1 MVLVDYKFNVC
12 TSNLALKKQVVVM
25 LVLYSIQNKVCV
37 CMCVYASTHLC
48 VVETISGVMC

>member
-25 LVLYSIQNKVCV
+25 PVLYSIQNKVCV

>member
-1 MVLVDYKFNVC
+1 MALVDYKVNVC

-25 LVLYSIQNKVCV
+25 PVLYSIQNEVCV
-37 CMCVYASTHLC
+37 CMGAYASTHLC